1 MFDARYLDILD
12 EIGWG
17 WLLAVLFL
25 CHNAGRV
32 VFAKGFASDLGVAEF
47 SAGCL
52 EPLVRLSRSE
62 GPTQHE
68 LVGHETSVFAAKE
81 PDRHRLATGSLPDC
95 LPNTALE
102 EVDFPA
108 LWDGGLLTKRG
119 RCGR

>member
-12 EIGWG
+12 EIGCG
-17 WLLAVLFL
+17 WLPAVLFL

-32 VFAKGFASDLGVAEF
+32 VFAEGFVSELGVAEF

-68 LVGHETSVFAAKE
+68 LVGHETSVFAAQE
-81 PDRHRLATGSLPDC
+81 PDRHRLATTRLPDR
-95 LPNTALE
+95 LTNIELE

-108 LWDGGLLTKRG
+108 MWVALF
-119 RCGR
+119 